1 MRTLQPDRPVI
12 TIGSCGLDIVGRAT
26 DAIHPGTSN
35 PAVLRM
41 SPGGVARN
49 VAENLARL
57 GTDVHLISAVG
68 DDAEGRLI
76 LTQAREA
83 GVNVDHVLTIPDAR
97 TGTYLAV
104 LDELGNLQLA
114 MDDMRIVESV
124 SPEHLRSCKELLA
137 EASVIFLDGNLTPR
151 SLALAVR
158 LAKQAGVPV
167 AADPTSLS
175 LAPRFDALLP
185 DVWLFM
191 PNEAEVGA
199 LLPAAG
205 AQTNQVRGLEAAR
218 QLVGRGVEAAV
229 VTMVEFGVAYASP
242 DVSGLVP
249 ALQTEI
255 VDPTG
260 AGDALTA
267 AVLFALLNDIPLDEA
282 VRLGASA
289 AALTLRTPGS
299 VVPGLSLELL
309 YDQLR

>member
-1 MRTLQPDRPVI
+1 VRSLHPDRPVI
-12 TIGSCGLDIVGRAT
+12 AIGSCGLDIVGRAT
-26 DAIHPGTSN
+26 EAIHPGTSN

-57 GTDVHLISAVG
+57 GTEVYLLSAVG
-68 DDAEGRLI
+68 EDAEGRLI
-76 LTQAREA
+76 LTLAREA
-83 GVNVDHVLTIPDAR
+83 GINVERVLTVPDAR
-97 TGTYLAV
+97 TGAYLAV
-104 LDELGNLQLA
+104 LDELGNLRLA

-124 SPEHLRSCKELLA
+124 SPEHLRSCRELLA
-137 EASVIFLDGNLTPR
+137 EASIIFLDGNLAPR

-167 AADPTSLS
+167 AADPTSVS
-175 LAPRFDALLP
+175 LAPRFASLL
-185 DVWLFM
+185 DDLWMLM
-191 PNEAEVGA
+191 PNEAEAGV
-199 LLPAAG
+199 LMPASG
-205 AQTNQVRGLEAAR
+205 AQTDRVRGLEAAR
-218 QLVGRGVEAAV
+218 QLVARGVEAAV
-229 VTMVEFGVAYASP
+229 VSLAEFGVAYAST

-249 ALQTEI
+249 AVQTEI

-267 AVLFALLNDIPLDEA
+267 AVLFARLNDIPLDEA

-299 VVPGLSLELL
+299 VVPGLSLEQL

>member
-1 MRTLQPDRPVI
+1 VRILQPDRPVI
-12 TIGSCGLDIVGRAT
+12 TIGSCGLDIVGRASE
-26 DAIHPGTSN
+26 AIHPGTSN

-57 GTDVHLISAVG
+57 GTDVHLLSAVG

-76 LTQAREA
+76 LTQARQA

-114 MDDMRIVESV
+114 MDDMRIVEFV
-124 SPEHLRSCKELLA
+124 SPEHLRSCKELMA

-167 AADPTSLS
+167 AADPTSVS

-199 LLPAAG
+199 LLPTAG
-205 AQTNQVRGLEAAR
+205 AQTNRVRGLEAAR

-249 ALQTEI
+249 AVQTEI

>member
-1 MRTLQPDRPVI
+1 MRDLQPDRPVI
-12 TIGSCGLDIVGRAT
+12 TIGSCGLDIVGRASE
-26 DAIHPGTSN
+26 AIHPGTSN

-57 GTDVHLISAVG
+57 GTDVYLLSAVG
-68 DDAEGRLI
+68 DDPEGRLI
-76 LTQAREA
+76 LAQAREA
-83 GVNVDHVLTIPDAR
+83 GIHVEHVLTVPEAR
-97 TGTYLAV
+97 TGAYLAV
-104 LDELGNLQLA
+104 LDELGNLRLA

-124 SPEHLRSCKELLA
+124 SPEHLRGCKELLA

-167 AADPTSLS
+167 AADPTSVS
-175 LAPRFDALLP
+175 LAARFETLL
-185 DVWLFM
+185 DDLWMFM
-191 PNEAEVGA
+191 PNEAEAGA
-199 LLPAAG
+199 LVPARA
-205 AQTNQVRGLEAAR
+205 APTDRVRGLEAAH
-218 QLVGRGVEAAV
+218 QLVSRGVEAAV
-229 VTMVEFGVAYASP
+229 VTLSEFGVAYASP
-242 DVSGLVP
+242 EVSGLVP
-249 ALQTEI
+249 AVQTEI

-299 VVPGLSLELL
+299 VVPGLSLEQL

>member
-1 MRTLQPDRPVI
+1 MRSLRADRPVI
-12 TIGSCGLDIVGRAT
+12 AIGSCGLDIIGRAT
-26 DAIHPGTSN
+26 TAIHAGTSN

-68 DDAEGRLI
+68 DDPEGRLI
-76 LTQAREA
+76 LSLAEEA
-83 GVNVDHVLTIPDAR
+83 GIGVEHVLRIPQAR

-104 LDELGNLQLA
+104 LDEQGNLQLA
-114 MDDMRIVESV
+114 MDDMRIVEAV
-124 SPEHLRSCKELLA
+124 SPEHLRSCKDLLA
-137 EASVIFLDGNLTPR
+137 DASVIFLDGNVTSR

-167 AADPTSLS
+167 AADPTSIS
-175 LAPRFDALLP
+175 LAPRFASLL
-185 DVWLFM
+185 DGLWLFL
-191 PNEAEVGA
+191 PNEAEAGA
-199 LLPAAG
+199 LLPPAP
-205 AQTNQVRGLEAAR
+205 AQVDRVRGLDTAR
-218 QLVGRGVEAAV
+218 QLVSRGVEAAV
-229 VTMVEFGVAYASP
+229 VTIAEFGVAYASP
-242 DVSGLVP
+242 DGSGLVP
-249 ALQTEI
+249 AVQTEI

-282 VRLGASA
+282 VKLGASA

>member
-1 MRTLQPDRPVI
+1 VVA
-12 TIGSCGLDIVGRAT
+12 IGSCGLDIVGRASE
-26 DAIHPGTSN
+26 AIHPGTSS

-57 GTDVHLISAVG
+57 GTEVHLLSAVG

-83 GVNVDHVLTIPDAR
+83 GINVEPVLTIPEAR
-97 TGTYLAV
+97 TGAYLAV
-104 LDELGNLQLA
+104 LDEVGNLRLA
-114 MDDMRIVESV
+114 MDDMRIVESIT
-124 SPEHLRSCKELLA
+124 PEHLRSCKALLA
-137 EASVIFLDGNLTPR
+137 EASIVFLDGNLSPR

-158 LAKQAGVPV
+158 LAMQAGVPV
-167 AADPTSLS
+167 AADPASVG
-175 LAPRFDALLP
+175 LAPRFETLL
-185 DVWLFM
+185 DDLWMFM
-191 PNEAEVGA
+191 PNETEAGA
-199 LLPAAG
+199 LSPAAG
-205 AQTNQVRGLEAAR
+205 GQADRVRGLEAAR
-218 QLVGRGVEAAV
+218 RLVARGVEAAV
-229 VTMVEFGVAYASP
+229 VSLAEFGVAYAST

-249 ALQTEI
+249 AVQTEI
-255 VDPTG
+255 LDPTG

-267 AVLFALLNDIPLDEA
+267 AVLFARLNDIPLDEA

>member
-1 MRTLQPDRPVI
+1 VRSLQTDRPVI
-12 TIGSCGLDIVGRAT
+12 AVGSCGLDIVGRAAE
-26 DAIHPGTSN
+26 AIRPGTSN

-57 GTDVHLISAVG
+57 GTDVYLLSAVG

-114 MDDMRIVESV
+114 MDDMRIAEAV
-124 SPEHLRSCKELLA
+124 SPEHLRSCKELMA

-167 AADPTSLS
+167 AADPTSIS
-175 LAPRFDALLP
+175 LALRFETLL
-185 DVWLFM
+185 DDLWMLI
-191 PNEAEVGA
+191 PNEAEAGA
-199 LLPAAG
+199 LMVAQG
-205 AQTNQVRGLEAAR
+205 AQMDRVRGLEAAR
-218 QLVGRGVEAAV
+218 QLVARGVEAAV
-229 VTMVEFGVAYASP
+229 VTLSEFGVAYAST
-242 DVSGLVP
+242 DGSGLVP
-249 ALQTEI
+249 AVQTEI
-255 VDPTG
+255 LDPTG

>member
-1 MRTLQPDRPVI
+1 MRTLQSDRPVI

-26 DAIHPGTSN
+26 DPIRPGTSN

-57 GTDVHLISAVG
+57 GTDVYLLSAVG

-114 MDDMRIVESV
+114 MDDMRIVETV
-124 SPEHLRSCKELLA
+124 SPEHLRSCKELMA
-137 EASVIFLDGNLTPR
+137 EASVVFVDGNLTPR

-167 AADPTSLS
+167 AADPTSVS
-175 LAPRFDALLP
+175 LALRFESLLA
-185 DVWLFM
+185 DLWMLI
-191 PNEAEVGA
+191 PNEAEATALMPAQGA
-199 LLPAAG
+199 KIDR
-205 AQTNQVRGLEAAR
+205 VRGLEAAR
-218 QLVGRGVEAAV
+218 QLVARGVEAAV
-229 VTMVEFGVAYASP
+229 VTLSEFGVAYAST
-242 DVSGLVP
+242 DGSGLVP
-249 ALQTEI
+249 AVQTE
-255 VDPTG
+255 VLDPTG

-299 VVPGLSLELL
+299 VVTGLSLELL

>member
-1 MRTLQPDRPVI
+1 MRVLQPDRPVVA
-12 TIGSCGLDIVGRAT
+12 IGSCGLDIVGRAGE
-26 DAIHPGTSN
+26 AIRPGVSN

-57 GTDVHLISAVG
+57 GTEVHLLSAVG

-83 GVNVDHVLTIPDAR
+83 EINVERVLTVPEAR
-97 TGTYLAV
+97 TGAYLAV
-104 LDELGNLQLA
+104 LDEVGNLRLA
-114 MDDMRIVESV
+114 MDDMRIVESIT
-124 SPEHLRSCKELLA
+124 PEHLRSCKALLA
-137 EASVIFLDGNLTPR
+137 EASIVFLDGNLSPR

-158 LAKQAGVPV
+158 LAMQAGVPV
-167 AADPTSLS
+167 AADPASVG
-175 LAPRFDALLP
+175 LAPRFETLL
-185 DVWLFM
+185 DDLWMFM
-191 PNEAEVGA
+191 PNEAEAGA
-199 LLPAAG
+199 LSPAAG
-205 AQTNQVRGLEAAR
+205 GQADRVRGLEAAR
-218 QLVGRGVEAAV
+218 RLVARGVEAAV
-229 VTMVEFGVAYASP
+229 VSLAEFGVAYAST

-249 ALQTEI
+249 AVQTEI
-255 VDPTG
+255 LDPTG

-267 AVLFALLNDIPLDEA
+267 AVLFARLNDIPLDEA